1 MDLAVIKNKSVFIKH
16 VRSNGTGSVFK
27 GKCMWLVSKDCS
39 YRRIDKEIGKSVQAF
54 KSKTVITLGFAFT
67 YRNTECRMAADG
79 KIHSFRIIIN
89 YFPAYFQVVLLQSVG
104 DLQSESKRINLQGFF
119 RGLKDK
125 GKGSIGDIR
134 ADKIAV
140 SCKAVLAGRIF
151 LSVQTPDIFV
161 VTSHVGKKYRRMAFP
176 VSRICLPED
185 LPVISLV
192 IDAGEFSTVIG
203 NGNLKKAIFNRSCH
217 DKPPV

>member
-16 VRSNGTGSVFK
+16 MRSNGTGSVFK

-89 YFPAYFQVVLLQSVG
+89 YFPAYFQVVLFQSVG
-104 DLQSESKRINLQGFF
+104 DLQSESKRINIQGFF

-140 SCKAVLAGRIF
+140 PCKAVLAGRIF

-203 NGNLKKAIFNRSCH
+203 NGNLKKAVFNRSCH

>member
-89 YFPAYFQVVLLQSVG
+89 YFPAYF
-104 DLQSESKRINLQGFF
+104 
-119 RGLKDK
+119 
-125 GKGSIGDIR
+125 
-134 ADKIAV
+134 
-140 SCKAVLAGRIF
+140 
-151 LSVQTPDIFV
+151 
-161 VTSHVGKKYRRMAFP
+161 
-176 VSRICLPED
+176 
-185 LPVISLV
+185 
-192 IDAGEFSTVIG
+192 
-203 NGNLKKAIFNRSCH
+203 
-217 DKPPV
+217 

>member
-16 VRSNGTGSVFK
+16 MRSNGTGSVFK

-39 YRRIDKEIGKSVQAF
+39 HRCIDKEIGKSIQAF
-54 KSKTVITLGFAFT
+54 KSKTVIALGFAFT

-79 KIHSFRIIIN
+79 KIHGFGIIIN
-89 YFPAYFQVVLLQSVG
+89 YFPAYIQIMLLQSVG
-104 DLQSESKRINLQGFF
+104 DLQSESKRINIQGFF
-119 RGLKDK
+119 RGLQDK
-125 GKGSIGDIR
+125 GKRIIGNIC

-140 SCKAVLAGRIF
+140 PCKSVLSGRIF

-176 VSRICLPED
+176 VSRICLPEN
-185 LPVISLV
+185 LSVISLV

-203 NGNLKKAIFNRSCH
+203 NGNLKKAVFNRSCH